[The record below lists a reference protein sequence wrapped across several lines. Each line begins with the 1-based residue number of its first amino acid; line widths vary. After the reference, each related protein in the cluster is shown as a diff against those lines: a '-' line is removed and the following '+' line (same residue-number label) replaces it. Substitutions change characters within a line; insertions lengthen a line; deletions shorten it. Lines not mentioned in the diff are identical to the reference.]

1 MNLLKHQEELLASLN
16 VASKRH
22 LSNEVIYKSEWLGYL
37 PFGQYH
43 WVEVNGEEIQP
54 NNPDSLQADLSLLA
68 QLGVLRIIKEVQIN
82 AEDNHIYYQL
92 VEK

>member
-1 MNLLKHQEELLASLN
+1 VELLASLN
-16 VASKRH
+16 IASKRH
-22 LSNEVIYKSEWLGYL
+22 LGNEVIYKSEWLGYL

-54 NNPDSLQADLSLLA
+54 SNPDSLQADLSLLA
-68 QLGVLRIIKEVQIN
+68 QLGALRFIKEVQLN

>member
-16 VASKRH
+16 SASKRH

-43 WVEVNGEEIQP
+43 WVEINGEEIQP
-54 NNPDSLQADLSLLA
+54 SNYDSLQEDLSLLA
-68 QLGVLRIIKEVQIN
+68 QLGALKIIKEVQLN

-92 VEK
+92 IEK